1 MQVTQL
7 TTRMQ
12 EHVAHNGNSLSCL
25 SRVDFPKFDGEDVR
39 GWEYRCDQFFAIDN
53 VADNMK
59 VKVASI
65 YMTGKALLW
74 HQSFMKTQIEEGW
87 PAWEDYKT
95 AVLVHFLC

>member
-1 MQVTQL
+1 VQVTQL

-12 EHVAHNGNSLSCL
+12 EHGAHNGNRLSRL

-39 GWEYRCDQFFAIDN
+39 GWAYRCDQFCAIDN

-65 YMTGKALLW
+65 HMTGKALLW
-74 HQSFMKTQIEEGW
+74 HQSFMKTQVEGGW
-87 PAWEDYKT
+87 PA
-95 AVLVHFLC
+95 